1 MANVEDKRNFLRKAG
16 DAVGQ
21 FFVDRD
27 REYATRV
34 VDDSQGMLAMTQLL
48 GGSPIAP
55 VNVATAKELAEIGA
69 RTEPGGGPI
78 GMGPIRRHQ
87 AVEYGLGAGIL
98 ATNLGYR
105 YGLPAAG
112 VTLAGKGLY
121 DLTAGMNE
129 QTSGTLMP

>member
-1 MANVEDKRNFLRKAG
+1 MMANVEDKRNFLRKAG

-27 REYATRV
+27 KEYANAV
-34 VDDSQGMLAMTQLL
+34 LEGMSPKYEGQPNFMQSLQLHGATLAGQPLSSSKSIFDT
-48 GGSPIAP
+48 SHETYAP
-55 VNVATAKELAEIGA
+55 YQDTAVKAA
-69 RTEPGGGPI
+69 
-78 GMGPIRRHQ
+78 
-87 AVEYGLGAGIL
+87 AAGF
-98 ATNLGYR
+98 R

-112 VTLAGKGLY
+112 ITLAGKGLY

>member
-21 FFVDRD
+21 FLGDMDQNYANAAYRESIPDNLQRGHALAIREIGPSVDMGD
-27 REYATRV
+27 ELHWKV
-34 VDDSQGMLAMTQLL
+34 L
-48 GGSPIAP
+48 GGLAQGGLTAA
-55 VNVATAKELAEIGA
+55 NVASRYAL
-69 RTEPGGGPI
+69 P
-78 GMGPIRRHQ
+78 
-87 AVEYGLGAGIL
+87 LG
-98 ATNLGYR
+98 
-105 YGLPAAG
+105 G